1 MSPQTVILVFTL
13 VIYVLILIVFNR
25 ARKKYQGGKVGEVIN
40 LILFTV
46 VLLFAADYVGIL
58 SPFVDKELIE
68 TVRALLR
75 TAGLA
80 FLAYGGAKVA
90 S

>member
-1 MSPQTVILVFTL
+1 MSSKTIILFFTL
-13 VIYVLILIVFNR
+13 IIYILILIVFNK
-25 ARKKYQGGKVGEVIN
+25 ARKKYAGGKVGEVIN

-46 VLLFAADYVGIL
+46 MLLFAADYVGL
-58 SPFVDKELIE
+58 LEPFVDIE
-68 TVRALLR
+68 ILDMIKALLR
-75 TAGLA
+75 TAGLG